1 MPSSSVPSATP
12 SMVMFDDV
20 FLGAEAGDENGGGPQ
35 RTSSLLYS
43 PRRRI
48 DKRGQR
54 LPQVTPDIRS
64 VCVGVCICVC
74 VRVRICLIAPL
85 HRHSWNGWCTC
96 VSRMKAC

>member
-1 MPSSSVPSATP
+1 MPSSTVPSATP

-20 FLGAEAGDENGGGPQ
+20 FLGAETGDENGGGPL

-48 DKRGQR
+48 DKRGHR

-64 VCVGVCICVC
+64 VCVGVCIGVC
-74 VRVRICLIAPL
+74 VRARVCSIAPL
-85 HRHSWNGWCTC
+85 HGRSWNAWCMC
-96 VSRMKAC
+96 A

>member
-1 MPSSSVPSATP
+1 MPSSTVPSATP

-20 FLGAEAGDENGGGPQ
+20 FLGAETGDENGGGPL

-48 DKRGQR
+48 DKCGHR

-64 VCVGVCICVC
+64 VCVGVCIGVYVRARVC
-74 VRVRICLIAPL
+74 SIAPL
-85 HRHSWNGWCTC
+85 HGRSWNAWCMC
-96 VSRMKAC
+96 V